1 MADRKR
7 FNADRTGAIRGDFD
21 AAPESL
27 SFIPLARAYLDRG
40 EAEKAEE
47 VTRRALELRPNNA
60 LAWGLLGRAL
70 LGQGKLEDAETCL
83 AQALARE
90 KGDADLWR
98 FMGELRLTQGRLGE
112 GASYLEAAANLDPD
126 DAELHAELQRVHAVL
141 WRDGTGKRPAFS
153 GGATELDARRVGP
166 VDPSAADP
174 GPGPPL
180 FAAGKTKKG

>member
-21 AAPESL
+21 AEPESL
-27 SFIPLARAYLDRG
+27 SFIP
-40 EAEKAEE
+40 
-47 VTRRALELRPNNA
+47 
-60 LAWGLLGRAL
+60 
-70 LGQGKLEDAETCL
+70 
-83 AQALARE
+83 LARE

-141 WRDGTGKRPAFS
+141 WRDSTGRRPSFT

-174 GPGPPL
+174 GPSPPL
-180 FAAGKTKKG
+180 FAEGKTKKG